1 MERWLR
7 AGRVGGPHGLDGSFH
22 VVEAIPRLLA
32 PGTVVLLGGVM
43 RRLERRAGHER
54 RLIVR
59 LEGVVGREQ
68 AQALRGQRLLVDR
81 EHAPALEE
89 QEWWAQDL
97 EGCAVH
103 SGKRVL
109 GTVKRLLALPSC
121 EVLEVSRAGEGPPL
135 LVPLVG
141 DAVSRVDVRARL
153 IEVDA
158 GFLGEV

>member
-1 MERWLR
+1 
-7 AGRVGGPHGLDGSFH
+7 
-22 VVEAIPRLLA
+22 
-32 PGTVVLLGGVM
+32 
-43 RRLERRAGHER
+43 
-54 RLIVR
+54 
-59 LEGVVGREQ
+59 
-68 AQALRGQRLLVDR
+68 
-81 EHAPALEE
+81 
-89 QEWWAQDL
+89 
-97 EGCAVH
+97 VH